1 MSAPISIAN
10 DTPHSPSS
18 SASLSPQTPFFPTPA
33 LGSSATPNHQ
43 PGSLFKWASSFGK
56 SPPPAQFM
64 NGSFSSR
71 EGIGKELGGVG
82 IQEHDAEHN
91 DLFEFGDFNDTG
103 NSGSWVKGRR
113 AMSMSAPYGG
123 QSGVGAML
131 KNNGYANEQREGPFD
146 AEKNSKGQGVLRRL
160 SIGGY
165 RAPFISPPAQ
175 NTHLPPAEVPASSNL
190 PPPPASTPSG
200 AEGPSEIKRSA
211 ALGGSTHAR
220 GRRFSESQGGRKKGV
235 SPMGERILREHG
247 HF

>member
-10 DTPHSPSS
+10 NTHRSPPS

-33 LGSSATPNHQ
+33 LSSATPNQ

-56 SPPPAQFM
+56 SPPPAQFAS
-64 NGSFSSR
+64 GSFTSR
-71 EGIGKELGGVG
+71 EGIGKEMGTS
-82 IQEHDAEHN
+82 IPEHDGEHSDN
-91 DLFEFGDFNDTG
+91 FEFGDFNDTG

-113 AMSMSAPYGG
+113 AMSMSMPYGA

-131 KNNGYANEQREGPFD
+131 KNNGYSPHEQKETPFD
-146 AEKNSKGQGVLRRL
+146 ADKNSKGQGVLRRL

-165 RAPFISPPAQ
+165 RPPFISPPTQ
-175 NTHLPPAEVPASSNL
+175 NTHLPPTELPASSSL

-211 ALGGSTHAR
+211 ALGGNTHAR
-220 GRRFSESQGGRKKGV
+220 GRRFSESQGNRKKGV
-235 SPMGERILREHG
+235 SPVSIPEYSASVM
-247 HF
+247 